1 MVIREPFH
9 CPNSNR
15 VSLYES
21 CHACASFYVIKY
33 FISDLGELFLKHNRK
48 QFHERIFK
56 ILSFQNK
63 KSSMI
68 SHRFFNKLILWV
80 EPSNSIPIID
90 KNPIIW
96 LAKGIINQ
104 IGSLQW
110 AAKLNDLMQFHREKC
125 QTFLLSLVFEWM
137 VVWQMQWSLTV
148 WGQKVPGTQKSAKFL
163 ANFEHLP
170 WSVNQQEVTTS

>member
-21 CHACASFYVIKY
+21 CHACASFSVIKY
-33 FISDLGELFLKHNRK
+33 FISDLGEPFLKHNRK
-48 QFHERIFK
+48 QFHERIFY
-56 ILSFQNK
+56 ILSFQNT
-63 KSSMI
+63 KSSII
-68 SHRFFNKLILWV
+68 SLRFFNRLILRV

-110 AAKLNDLMQFHREKC
+110 AAKLNDLMQFQLGKVKLFH
-125 QTFLLSLVFEWM
+125 LLVFEWM